1 MLIETITSGIF
12 FIFGL
17 VVVSR
22 FWANPSVR
30 THPENGVYRVR
41 QTNDVSFIH
50 CSGCFVVFSFGG
62 LTLGFALA
70 ANFIIY
76 FFGVI
81 LILSIYSMLKD
92 AVQSLRVSRIE
103 GKNLARIEINDD
115 TILHFDR
122 DGSLIQEVQISDIV
136 SLEMYQGLDATK
148 KRFDVQVLKLLEDRE
163 FEFPENIEYR
173 KLLLKRVEEATNKAF
188 QYRNNSTRSKVRP

>member
-1 MLIETITSGIF
+1 
-12 FIFGL
+12 
-17 VVVSR
+17 
-22 FWANPSVR
+22 
-30 THPENGVYRVR
+30 
-41 QTNDVSFIH
+41 
-50 CSGCFVVFSFGG
+50 
-62 LTLGFALA
+62 
-70 ANFIIY
+70 
-76 FFGVI
+76 
-81 LILSIYSMLKD
+81 MLKD